1 MEKDNCFFIEDKS
14 MLLKILDALSERKV
28 IVLQGSDL
36 KMVIFWGG
44 LGFSL
49 ISTCRRNKICQK
61 RKID

>member
-28 IVLQGSDL
+28 IFLQGSDL

-44 LGFSL
+44 LCFGL
-49 ISTCRRNKICQK
+49 ISTRRRNKICQK